1 MNKPPDFYIYQGE
14 GNRAVL
20 ETLRAC
26 RRISTVEQGGRT
38 VVLVAIEPAIA
49 AGTLPGG
56 VSTSVVGLSQHGPK
70 PLEQLNSGDIGSAE
84 MWEVYELGAGKL
96 GVGLSPT
103 IARVNVY
110 KTKPAID
117 SKGAVMKPPA
127 AARQVMSA
135 ILRALEEGGKG
146 KT

>member
-1 MNKPPDFYIYQGE
+1 MNKPPDFYLYQGE
-14 GNRAVL
+14 GNQAVL
-20 ETLRAC
+20 GTLRAC
-26 RRISTVEQGGRT
+26 RKIGTAQQSGQTVM
-38 VVLVAIEPAIA
+38 LVANEPPIA

-56 VSTSVVGLSQHGPK
+56 VSTSAVGLSQHGAK
-70 PLEQLNSGDIGSAE
+70 ALEQLNPGDIGSAE
-84 MWEVYELGAGKL
+84 MWEVYEFGGGKL

-127 AARQVMSA
+127 AARMVMNA
-135 ILRALEEGGKG
+135 IFRAIEDGGTAK
-146 KT
+146 K